1 MRVFFLVINE
11 MRTSVVPSQVLA
23 PARAW
28 AAELGIEPHVIFL
41 EPARVAFSREGRR
54 TFQALQ
60 RLGPRLH
67 LWPYVG
73 RLGRHAPA
81 LSLRAFLRWQGA
93 TRPVLHCRGPEAT
106 LQAIQAVGARGRVI
120 FDARGAAAP
129 EARLRLA
136 AAGRSAPERW
146 SAAVLATAETEREA
160 VARADAISAVSAP
173 LAARLA
179 PPSGKPVAV
188 VPCCVAGPTFLP
200 EARER
205 VRRSLSLADGELLLV
220 HTSTEARWE
229 DFPQVLAFFREIA
242 SRRPARLLFLTPLPE
257 AEVTGSLAPED
268 PLRAALLVR
277 RAAPGEVPAFLAAAD
292 VGLLLRRPHEAFQVS
307 SPIKFAEYL
316 AAGLAVVVNAGIG
329 SAAEVVASRNLGIAV
344 DGPLSTAAHALLSL
358 LETGQIA
365 VRERALAACRELYT
379 WERYAPEVAR
389 LYSGETS
396 VPPAP
401 ARLYSLVQ
409 TEMLTGGVIEAQ
421 VVAALRAQSRV
432 AGQPATR
439 LLFLE
444 PFAVARSAR
453 AREVLAAFRR
463 MWPAGRLSLL
473 PFVSRLGDAAPGRF
487 LAARLW
493 RERFSRS
500 PLIFHCRGPEATWT
514 GHLARRLLGPPGRS
528 RVIFDLRGHG
538 PYETLHRLG
547 YPTEEELPA
556 EARRIFDRA
565 LAIDRRAAGVA
576 DRIFTVSPGL
586 RRYAIEDLGA
596 RPEAV
601 TVVPSCVE
609 APTYDPEA
617 RRRLRMEWGVPAE
630 APVLVYSGRLGPE
643 RLPELMLGFFREV
656 WRREPAARL
665 LLLIYR
671 DDLGDLPRRLSEIG
685 LPAASVLVRTLSRD
699 QATEALSAADA
710 GLLFHEAAARY
721 QEFQAPIK
729 VAEYLA
735 AGLALAVTP
744 GVGRIPDLV
753 AQEDI
758 GWIVAQDGENL
769 GEVAAAF
776 LADDRMASRARAL
789 GVCTTRYLWRN
800 HVPAIRRAYGLERGD
815 E

>member
-1 MRVFFLVINE
+1 MKVYFVVINE

-28 AAELGIEPHVIFL
+28 AVELGIEPHVIFL

-54 TFQALQ
+54 TFRALQ
-60 RLGPRLH
+60 RLGPRMH

-81 LSLRAFLRWQGA
+81 FSLRAFLRWQGA

-106 LQAIQAVGARGRVI
+106 LQGIQAVGSAGRVI

-136 AAGRSAPERW
+136 AAGRSDPARW
-146 SAAVLATAETEREA
+146 SAALLATAEAEREA

-188 VPCCVAGPTFLP
+188 VPCCVAGPTFQP
-200 EARER
+200 GDRER
-205 VRRSLSLADGELLLV
+205 VRNQLGIGDEILLV

-229 DFPQVLAFFREIA
+229 DFPQVLAFFREVSA
-242 SRRPARLLFLTPLPE
+242 HRPARLLFLTPLPE
-257 AEVTGSLAPED
+257 SEVIGSLSPDD
-268 PLRAALLVR
+268 PLRASILVR
-277 RAAPGEVPAFLAAAD
+277 RAAPGEVPAYLAAAD
-292 VGLLLRRPHEAFQVS
+292 VGLLLRQPHEAFQVA

-316 AAGLAVVVNAGIG
+316 AAGLAVGVSAGIG
-329 SAAEVVASRNLGIAV
+329 STAEVVASRNLGV
-344 DGPLSTAAHALLSL
+344 VLDGPLSTAADALLSL
-358 LETGQIA
+358 MDTGQVAI
-365 VRERALAACRELYT
+365 RERALAACRELYT

-389 LYSGETS
+389 LYSE
-396 VPPAP
+396 PAAAPAPP

-439 LLFLE
+439 LFFLE

-473 PFVSRLGDAAPGRF
+473 PFVSRLGDATPGRF

-493 RERFSRS
+493 RERFSRN
-500 PLIFHCRGPEATWT
+500 PLVFHCRGPQATWT
-514 GHLARRLLGPPGRS
+514 GHLVRRLLGRG

-547 YPTEEELPA
+547 FGTEGELPA

-586 RRYAIEDLGA
+586 RRYAIEDLGV

-617 RRRLRMEWGVPAE
+617 RRRLRREWGVPEE
-630 APVLVYSGRLGPE
+630 APVLAYSGRLGPE
-643 RLPELMLGFFREV
+643 RLPGLMLGLFREV

-671 DDLGDLPRRLSEIG
+671 DDLGDLERRISEIG
-685 LPAASVLVRTLSRD
+685 LPAESVLARTLSRD

-753 AQEDI
+753 TGEGI

-769 GEVAAAF
+769 REVAAAF
-776 LADDRMASRARAL
+776 LADDRAARRARAL
-789 GVCTTRYLWRN
+789 EVCATRYLWRN
-800 HVPAIRRAYGLERGD
+800 HVPAIRRAYGLET